1 MSKNFKTPDFSGFGI
16 IDNSFSPVPEAFLI
30 KEIAE
35 QNIENY
41 NNKNY
46 FDLYWRKLYMSCFS
60 HYNFAKWLQQVLNSI
75 LDNICLVKRPSIT
88 NGGE

>member
-16 IDNSFSPVPEAFLI
+16 IDNSFSPVPEAFFI

-41 NNKNY
+41 NNDKNY
-46 FDLYWRKLYMSCFS
+46 FDFNNLFDYDTEEKNYEE
-60 HYNFAKWLQQVLNSI
+60 
-75 LDNICLVKRPSIT
+75 
-88 NGGE
+88 GED

>member
-1 MSKNFKTPDFSGFGI
+1 MNKNFETPDFSGFGI
-16 IDNSFSPVPEAFLI
+16 IANSFTPVPEAFLI

-46 FDLYWRKLYMSCFS
+46 FDFNNLFDYDTEEKDYEE
-60 HYNFAKWLQQVLNSI
+60 
-75 LDNICLVKRPSIT
+75 
-88 NGGE
+88 GENW